1 MSVCSSAGI
10 LGTGHYAPER
20 LLTNF
25 DLEKLVD
32 TTDEWI
38 RTRTGVETRHLAAAS
53 FTFFSKEHLKYI
65 GFVCKSRLE
74 SFRSCRSYC
83 RGYRFCDGGDS
94 FTGLCGTVD
103 CLSCAG

>member
-53 FTFFSKEHLKYI
+53 
-65 GFVCKSRLE
+65 
-74 SFRSCRSYC
+74 
-83 RGYRFCDGGDS
+83 
-94 FTGLCGTVD
+94 
-103 CLSCAG
+103 

>member
-32 TTDEWI
+32 TTDEWKPA
-38 RTRTGVETRHLAAAS
+38 TWQPP
-53 FTFFSKEHLKYI
+53 LKI
-65 GFVCKSRLE
+65 HRICV
-74 SFRSCRSYC
+74 
-83 RGYRFCDGGDS
+83 
-94 FTGLCGTVD
+94 
-103 CLSCAG
+103 

>member
-53 FTFFSKEHLKYI
+53 KIHQI
-65 GFVCKSRLE
+65 CV
-74 SFRSCRSYC
+74 
-83 RGYRFCDGGDS
+83 
-94 FTGLCGTVD
+94 
-103 CLSCAG
+103 

>member
-1 MSVCSSAGI
+1 MSACSSAGI

-38 RTRTGVETRHLAAAS
+38 RTRTGVEGNKPKLA
-53 FTFFSKEHLKYI
+53 
-65 GFVCKSRLE
+65 RLILLLLTLQE
-74 SFRSCRSYC
+74 
-83 RGYRFCDGGDS
+83 
-94 FTGLCGTVD
+94 
-103 CLSCAG
+103 